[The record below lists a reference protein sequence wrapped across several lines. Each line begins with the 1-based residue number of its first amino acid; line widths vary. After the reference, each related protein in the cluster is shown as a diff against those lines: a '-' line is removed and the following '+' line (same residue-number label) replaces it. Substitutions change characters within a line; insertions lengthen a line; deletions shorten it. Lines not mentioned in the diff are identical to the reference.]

1 MTPPTI
7 FRERHA
13 QAPAHPNIDK
23 LGVVKTIHFST
34 RSSTVMAQS
43 GRYSPP
49 PIQEVI
55 YGQDVASALAGELK
69 RRQAERVVFVTNTSL
84 TGPGGLGETV
94 KASLGGACV
103 AEVSGI
109 RAHSPREDVVR
120 MTKTFRDNDCDLV
133 VGLGGG
139 SVCDATKAA
148 CLALANGVMESNE
161 IDNIRAPAKN
171 APATLPYIAIPT
183 TLSAGEFTAYAG
195 VTDERIPRKEVLLD
209 ASAAPDVVILDAA
222 MTIAT
227 PPRLF
232 FGTGMRAVDHAV
244 ETWCSINVTPIT
256 EASSLHALRILP
268 HALARA
274 KSHPDDLENR
284 LACLIG
290 AWLSIQ
296 GVSTGV
302 DLGASHGIGHVLGGT
317 AGMPHGETSCVMLPH
332 VLRYNFSVNG
342 DRQTI
347 LAEAMGDVTTSAAD
361 QIQALVASLDLP
373 GRLRDAD
380 VTREILPTIA
390 KESMLDMWIP
400 TNPRPINGPEDVLP
414 LLEAAW

>member
-1 MTPPTI
+1 
-7 FRERHA
+7 
-13 QAPAHPNIDK
+13 
-23 LGVVKTIHFST
+23 
-34 RSSTVMAQS
+34 MAQS
-43 GRYSPP
+43 GRYNPP
-49 PIQEVI
+49 PTQEIV
-55 YGQDVASALAGELK
+55 YGRDVASVLAEELE
-69 RRQAERVVFVTNTSL
+69 RREAKRVVLVTNTSL
-84 TGPGGLGETV
+84 TGPGGLAELV
-94 KASLGGACV
+94 KAALGSACV
-103 AEVSGI
+103 AVVSGI
-109 RAHSPREDVVR
+109 RAHSPREDVIR
-120 MTKTFRDNDCDLV
+120 MTTVMRDNDCDLV

-148 CLALANGVMESNE
+148 CLALANDVKVSDD
-161 IDNIRAPAKN
+161 IDKIRVTETIL
-171 APATLPYIAIPT
+171 PATLPYIAIPT
-183 TLSAGEFTAYAG
+183 TLSAGEYTSYAG
-195 VTDERIPRKEVLLD
+195 VTDERVPRKEALFD
-209 ASAAPDVVILDAA
+209 PSAPPDMVILDAA
-222 MTIAT
+222 MTVST

-232 FGTGMRAVDHAV
+232 FGTGIRAVDHAV

-268 HALARA
+268 RALARA
-274 KSHPDDLENR
+274 KSHPEDLDNR
-284 LACLIG
+284 LNCLIG

-296 GVSTGV
+296 GVATGV

-332 VLRYNFSVNG
+332 VLRHNFFVNG

-347 LAEAMGDVTTSAAD
+347 LAEAMGDANQSSAD

-380 VTREILPTIA
+380 VERSILPTIA
-390 KESMLDMWIP
+390 EESMLDMWIP

>member
-1 MTPPTI
+1 LQLEQEHRT
-7 FRERHA
+7 
-13 QAPAHPNIDK
+13 
-23 LGVVKTIHFST
+23 
-34 RSSTVMAQS
+34 MAQS
-43 GRYSPP
+43 GRFTPP
-49 PIQEVI
+49 PQQEVV
-55 YGQDVASALAGELK
+55 YGKDVASALAEELE
-69 RRQAERVVFVTNTSL
+69 RRHAKRVVFVTNTSL

-94 KASLGGACV
+94 KAALGKACV
-103 AEVSGI
+103 AQVSGI
-109 RAHSPREDVVR
+109 RAHSPREDVIR
-120 MTKTFRDNDCDLV
+120 MTNTLRDNDCDLV
-133 VGLGGG
+133 VALGGG

-148 CLALANGVMESNE
+148 CLALAN
-161 IDNIRAPAKN
+161 NIRTTDDIDKIRITEKVLPAS
-171 APATLPYIAIPT
+171 LPYIAIPT

-195 VTDERIPRKEVLLD
+195 VTDERIPRKEALFHV
-209 ASAAPDVVILDAA
+209 SAAPDVVILDAA
-222 MTIAT
+222 MTVAT

-232 FGTGMRAVDHAV
+232 FGTGIRAVDHAV

-268 HALARA
+268 RALARA
-274 KSHPDDLENR
+274 KSHPEDLDNR
-284 LACLIG
+284 LNCLIG
-290 AWLSIQ
+290 AWLSVQ

-332 VLRYNFSVNG
+332 VLRFNFSVNG

-347 LAEAMGDVTTSAAD
+347 LAQAMGDANTSAAD

-373 GRLRDAD
+373 GRLRDANVSRD
-380 VTREILPTIA
+380 ILPTIA
-390 KESMLDMWIP
+390 EESMRDFWIP

>member
-1 MTPPTI
+1 
-7 FRERHA
+7 
-13 QAPAHPNIDK
+13 
-23 LGVVKTIHFST
+23 
-34 RSSTVMAQS
+34 MAQS
-43 GRYSPP
+43 GRYNPP
-49 PIQEVI
+49 PTQDIV
-55 YGQDVASALAGELK
+55 YGRDVASVLAEELE
-69 RRQAERVVFVTNTSL
+69 RREAKRVVLVTNTSL
-84 TGPGGLGETV
+84 TGPGGLAELV
-94 KASLGGACV
+94 KAALGSACV
-103 AEVSGI
+103 AVVSGI
-109 RAHSPREDVVR
+109 RAHSPREDVIR
-120 MTKTFRDNDCDLV
+120 MTTVMRDNDCDLV

-148 CLALANGVMESNE
+148 CLALANDVKVSDD
-161 IDNIRAPAKN
+161 IDKIRVTETIL
-171 APATLPYIAIPT
+171 PATLPYIAIPT
-183 TLSAGEFTAYAG
+183 TLSAGEYTSYAG
-195 VTDERIPRKEVLLD
+195 VTDERVPRKEALFD
-209 ASAAPDVVILDAA
+209 PSAPPDMVILDAA
-222 MTIAT
+222 MTVST

-232 FGTGMRAVDHAV
+232 FGTGIRAVDHAV

-268 HALARA
+268 RALARA
-274 KSHPDDLENR
+274 KSHPEDLDNR
-284 LACLIG
+284 LNCLIG

-296 GVSTGV
+296 GVATGV

-332 VLRYNFSVNG
+332 VLRHNFSVNG

-347 LAEAMGDVTTSAAD
+347 LAEAMGDANTSSAD

-380 VTREILPTIA
+380 VERSILPTIA
-390 KESMLDMWIP
+390 EESMLDMWIP